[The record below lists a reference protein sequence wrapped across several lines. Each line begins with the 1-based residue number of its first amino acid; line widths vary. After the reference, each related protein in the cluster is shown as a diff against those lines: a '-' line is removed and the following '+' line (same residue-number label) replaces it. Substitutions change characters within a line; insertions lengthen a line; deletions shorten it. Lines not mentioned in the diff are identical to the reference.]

1 MSVEALPG
9 NVPTPPELMPS
20 NTGWLSGL
28 ELVAHEERSSLRSWL
43 LTPGLLTQ
51 RIRAA
56 AGEDFSM
63 SVLREQTTASGHE
76 REIDMRCAG
85 AVWLFA
91 HTRIPAPTLS
101 AQPWLGQIG
110 NAALGEALAAH
121 GDSKRSDFQYARCS
135 ADHWLVHRALQHAS
149 LTPQSLWVR
158 RSVITVTGFAFSLYE
173 VFLPAIGERPFPRG
187 LP

>member
-9 NVPTPPELMPS
+9 NTHTPPELMPS
-20 NTGWLSGL
+20 DTRWLSGV
-28 ELVAHEERSSLRSWL
+28 ELVTHEERAALRSWL

-56 AGEDFSM
+56 AGTDFSM

-85 AVWLFA
+85 VVWLFA
-91 HTRIPAPTLS
+91 HTSIPAPTLS
-101 AQPWLGQIG
+101 A
-110 NAALGEALAAH
+110 
-121 GDSKRSDFQYARCS
+121 
-135 ADHWLVHRALQHAS
+135 
-149 LTPQSLWVR
+149 QSLWVR

-173 VFLPAIGERPFPRG
+173 VFLPAIGERPSSIPTPDFHGTQP
-187 LP
+187 P

>member
-9 NVPTPPELMPS
+9 NAPTPPELMPS

-28 ELVAHEERSSLRSWL
+28 ELVAHEER
-43 LTPGLLTQ
+43 
-51 RIRAA
+51 
-56 AGEDFSM
+56 
-63 SVLREQTTASGHE
+63 V
-76 REIDMRCAG
+76 
-85 AVWLFA
+85 
-91 HTRIPAPTLS
+91 
-101 AQPWLGQIG
+101 
-110 NAALGEALAAH
+110 
-121 GDSKRSDFQYARCS
+121 
-135 ADHWLVHRALQHAS
+135 S